1 MGLVGLC
8 GFTES
13 KKGTKVEMELSHHPP
28 PHALEAISTK
38 VHQGGP
44 VEFRFDGGSVS
55 AGVKLAATVTASSSA
70 RPLGGQTGQRLPLKL
85 GAQVDWGADFA
96 ALRRQRQQARSP
108 QDDGQ
113 PPRDGDEDLAI
124 AIAASLASS
133 PPPPLEQLMRE
144 ADPAQ
149 LEHLLALKEEKGM
162 SELIFAQ
169 ALQLLPR
176 RAAGGADDGQPSVE
190 ALMAEA
196 DPEQLKYLLLA
207 KEAQGMSDLVFRQAL
222 QLLPTQGDAARKGGQ
237 ASAASVGVGLDVEG
251 EAESVPPGMTA
262 AERTAWEDDGF
273 FWRRGCFTAD
283 QMRAAKAEIRPACE
297 AGAAPMGMVT
307 GPGARV
313 FFADDPTAPSSIPA
327 LATDPAAVLG
337 PLREIVGDDV
347 DFLYTKAVW
356 KDATTITGFGW
367 HWDHSYW
374 GGAPKI
380 STWLALDDANE
391 SNGCLKLVAG
401 SHKLVPQLLERF
413 APSFQRTRENDE
425 DPWLQ
430 KSGAPPT
437 RGDDFIIDEPRLD
450 AFLAEHRLSRTTE
463 PARAGDVLFFSSLA
477 LHASFHNTSGCADR
491 WALISTYR
499 DAATPDTS
507 KVFPKP
513 RPVLRRGCATLGL
526 KAHVEHPTSE
536 EELAARY
543 IKPGVHPGLG

>member
-1 MGLVGLC
+1 MLEKRIGVGREATT
-8 GFTES
+8 GD
-13 KKGTKVEMELSHHPP
+13 MEGADEP
-28 PHALEAISTK
+28 
-38 VHQGGP
+38 
-44 VEFRFDGGSVS
+44 
-55 AGVKLAATVTASSSA
+55 AGMTTTNLMKRAVV
-70 RPLGGQTGQRLPLKL
+70 L
-85 GAQVDWGADFA
+85 GASQAQLDA
-96 ALRRQRQQARSP
+96 ALANANPRASYIELITQLPSPAAGAEAEAARQARAAYVRLSDQAGAAAANHTEPEPEQQQRRQ
-108 QDDGQ
+108 QD
-113 PPRDGDEDLAI
+113 
-124 AIAASLASS
+124 
-133 PPPPLEQLMRE
+133 LEQLMRE
-144 ADPAQ
+144 ADSAQ
-149 LEHLLALKEEKGM
+149 LEHLLAQKEEKGM

-251 EAESVPPGMTA
+251 EVESVPPGMTA

-283 QMRAAKAEIRPACE
+283 QMQAAKAEIRPACE

-367 HWDHSYW
+367 HWDHTYW
-374 GGAPKI
+374 GGAPKF

-477 LHASFHNTSGCADR
+477 LHASFHNTTGCADR

-543 IKPGVHPGLG
+543 IKPGVHLGLG